1 MPRTFGDAIIH
12 EGHFDYAVNVDTPL
26 STHPNRKMSPQEEA
40 IGKWIAENLV
50 EDGATLQM
58 GIGNIPDAVLAQ
70 LHNHKDLGIHSEMF
84 AGGVVDLVKKGCVTN
99 DKKVIH
105 RGRIVGSFLVGTKE
119 LYDFVDNNPF
129 IEMLEINYVND
140 TKIVSQNP
148 KMTAINSCIEVD
160 LTGQICSDSIGTRM
174 YSGQQRT

>member
-1 MPRTFGDAIIH
+1 MVASS
-12 EGHFDYAVNVDTPL
+12 EGKIL
-26 STHPNRKMSPQEEA
+26 STN
-40 IGKWIAENLV
+40 
-50 EDGATLQM
+50 
-58 GIGNIPDAVLAQ
+58 GNVWFFSRSC
-70 LHNHKDLGIHSEMF
+70 NF
-84 AGGVVDLVKKGCVTN
+84 
-99 DKKVIH
+99 
-105 RGRIVGSFLVGTKE
+105 SFLVGTKE

-174 YSGQQRT
+174 YSGFGGQVDFIRGAAEGFDGRGKPIIA